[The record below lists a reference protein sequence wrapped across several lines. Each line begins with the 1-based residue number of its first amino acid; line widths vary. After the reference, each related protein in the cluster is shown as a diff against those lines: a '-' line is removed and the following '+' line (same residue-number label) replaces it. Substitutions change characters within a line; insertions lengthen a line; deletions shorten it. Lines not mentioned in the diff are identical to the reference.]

1 MILEA
6 MTTRI
11 LLVDDDLE
19 LRTLLCDYLGRQ
31 GIEVAMLH
39 DAGTLQQRLERERP
53 DVVVLDVLMPGVD
66 GLTALGRLRTSGDDI
81 PVILLTGRSDDV
93 DRIIGLEMGADDY
106 ISKPFNP
113 RELVARVEAILR
125 RRRAVPSSI
134 APEQRKPFAFGRFKL
149 DFQSRT
155 LSVDSRMLIL
165 SATEFAL
172 LKVFINHSMRTL
184 TRDRLIE
191 LLYGPEGE
199 RTDRGV
205 DVQVWRLRQVLETN
219 PSAPRL
225 IQTVRGRGYVFV
237 PDGEQHAVQQQSAYS

>member
-1 MILEA
+1 

-19 LRTLLCDYLGRQ
+19 LRELLCDYLGRQ
-31 GIEVAMLH
+31 GIVVSTSH
-39 DAGTLQQRLERERP
+39 DAGTLQDRLEHQRP

-66 GLTALGRLRTSGDDI
+66 GLTALGRLRAAGDDI

-93 DRIIGLEMGADDY
+93 DRILGLEMGADDY

-113 RELVARVEAILR
+113 RELLARIEAILR
-125 RRRAVPSSI
+125 RRRAVPAPA
-134 APEQRKPFAFGRFKL
+134 APEQRKPFEFGRCKL

-155 LSVDSRMLIL
+155 LTIGHRSLIL

-191 LLYGPEGE
+191 LLHGDEGE

-205 DVQVWRLRQVLETN
+205 DVQVWRLRQVLEAN
-219 PSAPRL
+219 PSSPRI

-237 PDGEQHAVQQQSAYS
+237 PDGEQAAVHQPSAQLQPA

>member
-1 MILEA
+1 MNLEA

-31 GIEVAMLH
+31 GIEVSTLH

-66 GLTALGRLRTSGDDI
+66 GLTALGRLRTSGDEI

-93 DRIIGLEMGADDY
+93 DRIVGLEMGADDY

-125 RRRAVPSSI
+125 RRRAVPSPA

-155 LSVDSRMLIL
+155 LSIDNRMLIL

-172 LKVFINHSMRTL
+172 LKVFVNHSMRTL
-184 TRDRLIE
+184 TRDRFAHLP
-191 LLYGPEGE
+191 G
-199 RTDRGV
+199 RTGVRSSDRGV

-237 PDGEQHAVQQQSAYS
+237 PDGEQHTAQRQSVYS

>member
-19 LRTLLCDYLGRQ
+19 LRTLLRDYLGRQ

-66 GLTALGRLRTSGDDI
+66 GLTALGRLRASGDDI

-93 DRIIGLEMGADDY
+93 DRIVGLEMGADDY

-125 RRRAVPSSI
+125 RRRAVPSPT

-149 DFQSRT
+149 LLSR
-155 LSVDSRMLIL
+155 
-165 SATEFAL
+165 FARLQERPPL
-172 LKVFINHSMRTL
+172 LFEKPPTH
-184 TRDRLIE
+184 
-191 LLYGPEGE
+191 LLF
-199 RTDRGV
+199 RA
-205 DVQVWRLRQVLETN
+205 ET
-219 PSAPRL
+219 
-225 IQTVRGRGYVFV
+225 
-237 PDGEQHAVQQQSAYS
+237 

>member
-11 LLVDDDLE
+11 LHVDDDLE

-31 GIEVAMLH
+31 GIEVSTLH

-125 RRRAVPSSI
+125 RRRAVPS
-134 APEQRKPFAFGRFKL
+134 
-149 DFQSRT
+149 
-155 LSVDSRMLIL
+155 
-165 SATEFAL
+165 
-172 LKVFINHSMRTL
+172 
-184 TRDRLIE
+184 
-191 LLYGPEGE
+191 
-199 RTDRGV
+199 
-205 DVQVWRLRQVLETN
+205 
-219 PSAPRL
+219 PSAPDSSLPTTPSRASTASSSPTPPPPSSAPS
-225 IQTVRGRGYVFV
+225 QAPAPSPATSN
-237 PDGEQHAVQQQSAYS
+237 PQQA